1 MIPAPAEATPYTK
14 ADMDFVASVTAMGYR
29 DDEKDRLIKTG
40 HVVCELLDEGA
51 NSATVKAEVTI
62 RYSTG
67 KEQHDDGGYWPNLF
81 IQIGRR
87 SPTAPGSLPRIGTS
101 DDRRADRGRRPG
113 LAL

>member
-1 MIPAPAEATPYTK
+1 MRHLLIGVITALAIGFVIPAPAEATPYTK
-14 ADMDFVASVTAMGYR
+14 SDMDFVASVTAMGYR

-67 KEQHDDGGYWPNLF
+67 KEQHDDGGYWANLF
-81 IQIGRR
+81 IQSAAIAYC
-87 SPTAPGSLPRIGTS
+87 PWQPV
-101 DDRRADRGRRPG
+101 ADSNV
-113 LAL
+113 